1 MKNFEQEHMYH
12 YDWGTVTA
20 AYWNKYPN
28 LVQNHIKGIDVIDR
42 KIDIDSQTMK
52 LKRIVHLQYFVPKI
66 FRNLFNIDGRG
77 IAVEDIKVNLKKKK
91 LTIKTVNYTLSP
103 FVNSVEKCTYF
114 QKDGYDNNTFY
125 KQSTQINI
133 TGLGYMKNLIEN
145 TILNVIKEKS
155 KQGIEIMDE
164 VIKRTMNEN
173 TQINQNNL
181 YGNSL
186 NKMKSFK

>member
-42 KIDIDSQTMK
+42 KIDIDNQTMK
-52 LKRIVHLQYFVPKI
+52 LKRIVHLQYFIPKI
-66 FRNLFNIDGRG
+66 FN
-77 IAVEDIKVNLKKKK
+77 
-91 LTIKTVNYTLSP
+91 
-103 FVNSVEKCTYF
+103 
-114 QKDGYDNNTFY
+114 NNTFY

-145 TILNVIKEKS
+145 NYMIFIFLFLDYTKCHKGK
-155 KQGIEIMDE
+155 KQT
-164 VIKRTMNEN
+164 RNR
-173 TQINQNNL
+173 NN
-181 YGNSL
+181 G
-186 NKMKSFK
+186 